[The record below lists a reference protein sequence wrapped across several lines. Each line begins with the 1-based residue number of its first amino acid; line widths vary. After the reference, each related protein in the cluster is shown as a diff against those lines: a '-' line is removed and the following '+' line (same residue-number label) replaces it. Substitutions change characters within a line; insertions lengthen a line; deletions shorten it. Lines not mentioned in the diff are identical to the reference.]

1 MNITTVPPK
10 NTFRITF
17 TCKDLTGDEIL
28 EAEIEEDTL
37 TDAWSSVDIK
47 SLQDSYAKDMRKA
60 TLRGMTEEFTHDI
73 NIWEDDTKADEL
85 RISLYKLIEDKNG
98 TVMTDSEHFYRCE
111 LLSIQVIPPA
121 TL

>member
-1 MNITTVPPK
+1 MNRTTVSPK

-47 SLQDSYAKDMRKA
+47 SLQDTYAKDMRKA
-60 TLRGMTEEFTHDI
+60 TLRCMTEEFTHDI
-73 NIWEDDTKADEL
+73 NIWEDTKADEL

-98 TVMTDSEHFYRCE
+98 IVMTDSEHFYRGE
-111 LLSIQVIPPA
+111 ILSIQAIPPA